1 MADPQAIERELREY
15 LDKESNIRDTDK
27 LAYLM
32 AIMNKHFGLDKI
44 DHIVTYYDL
53 DHIISEAKASF
64 ASTSTPMSLTG
75 RDLYPA
81 QMTHAL
87 VLKSFVMYLNA
98 NKLLKKLVRFD
109 HTEKK

>member
-1 MADPQAIERELREY
+1 MADPQAIEAEIREY

-32 AIMNKHFGLDKI
+32 AIINKHFGLDKI

-53 DHIISEAKASF
+53 DHIINEAKGSF
-64 ASTSTPMSLTG
+64 ASTSTPMKISG
-75 RDLYPA
+75 RELYPA
-81 QMTHAL
+81 QMTHTL
-87 VLKSFVMYLNA
+87 VLKAFVMYLNG
-98 NKLLKKLVRFD
+98 NKLLKKLVKFD